1 MEATSAQSRLLR
13 LDQFVIKPQGSGR
26 QATGG
31 CRRDQCGQQHR
42 PPSGG
47 RVNRPRNRAP
57 DVRALIAEQPS
68 LEGDRT
74 GAVGG
79 MQRLCRAAA
88 DALSATGVGVGLIGE
103 AGAQMTL
110 AASTE
115 PTERIEQ
122 LQFSLGEGP
131 CLDAYRTRRPVLVPD
146 LQAIDATPWPAYAH
160 AAGDHGVRGVFAFPL
175 QVGGARLGA
184 MDVYRDTVGA
194 LSRESLVLALT
205 FAEVATETILDAQA
219 QPGSRDQ
226 VLHDAGDHRYQVF
239 QAQGMVMVQLGVTL
253 AEAMARIR
261 AHAYAQDRP
270 LSDVAEDIIA
280 GKLEL
285 ESDAP

>member
-1 MEATSAQSRLLR
+1 MN
-13 LDQFVIKPQGSGR
+13 PP
-26 QATGG
+26 
-31 CRRDQCGQQHR
+31 RD
-42 PPSGG
+42 
-47 RVNRPRNRAP
+47 RAP

-68 LEGDRT
+68 LESDTT

-88 DALSATGVGVGLIGE
+88 GALAASGVGVGLIGDN
-103 AGAQMTL
+103 GVQMTL
-110 AASTE
+110 AASTAPIE
-115 PTERIEQ
+115 QIEQ

-131 CLDAYRTRRPVLVPD
+131 CLDAYSTRRPVLVPD
-146 LQAIDATPWPAYAH
+146 LRAAGATPWPAYAQ

-184 MDVYRDTVGA
+184 LDVYRDTAGA
-194 LSRESLVLALT
+194 LSRDSLALALT

-219 QPGSRDQ
+219 QPSSHNQ
-226 VLHDAGDHRYQVF
+226 VLHDAGDYRYQVF

-261 AHAYAQDRP
+261 AHAYAQDRQ
-270 LSDVAEDIIA
+270 LNEVAEDIIT
-280 GKLEL
+280 GKLVL